1 MEETLEI
8 TNYFEP
14 VLSKPEQD
22 YAHQAFN
29 NLFITFENLEK
40 DNILVKRKKRG
51 VNDKDIYL
59 AVNLY
64 TEHETVGDFEYEINQ
79 EKFLG
84 KRNTLIPELVEDS
97 KPYSKTMGLVTE
109 PCLAT
114 KRTIKIKPS
123 ETIIIDLIL
132 SISNNKEEAISA
144 LEKYKNEK

>member
-64 TEHETVGDFEYEINQ
+64 TEHETVGDFDIRCY
-79 EKFLG
+79 F
-84 KRNTLIPELVEDS
+84 
-97 KPYSKTMGLVTE
+97 
-109 PCLAT
+109 CWW
-114 KRTIKIKPS
+114 
-123 ETIIIDLIL
+123 
-132 SISNNKEEAISA
+132 
-144 LEKYKNEK
+144 